1 MLSHRRTWSDAL
13 VSTQACTAV
22 VSTLIVCWIKKRR
35 EEIEMRKRELKE
47 KRDKIKA
54 QEAKVKRDAD
64 EKVRAAIHP

>member
-1 MLSHRRTWSDAL
+1 
-13 VSTQACTAV
+13 
-22 VSTLIVCWIKKRR
+22 
-35 EEIEMRKRELKE
+35 MRKRELKE